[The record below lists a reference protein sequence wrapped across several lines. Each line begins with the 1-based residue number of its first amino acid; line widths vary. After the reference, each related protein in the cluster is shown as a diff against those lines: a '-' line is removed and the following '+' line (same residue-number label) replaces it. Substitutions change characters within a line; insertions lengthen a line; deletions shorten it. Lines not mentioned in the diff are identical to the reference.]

1 MKFSHKPKLIQGA
14 NPCLHIQIL
23 GCCTFIVQ
31 RENTPLMQGIGAGAY
46 KVGGLMAEKIKRRLI
61 DWIKWQRMKLRYNW

>member
-1 MKFSHKPKLIQGA
+1 MSKKLGLIIQGA
-14 NPCLHIQIL
+14 SPCPYIKIL

-31 RENTPLMQGIGAGAY
+31 RKNTPLMQGIGAGVY